1 MNKNNSKMLTADEAS
16 KIVASSVIRRRKKD
30 ARLKTYGRIAIGL
43 AVSFLIFLFV
53 SIFSKVI
60 PGFFQYY
67 VTLDVY
73 LDRDRLDPKGD
84 LSPESLYN
92 GDARSIVLESL
103 YKVINP
109 KGRKEKKAA
118 KKNHIL

>member
-1 MNKNNSKMLTADEAS
+1 MNNNKPKILSANEAS
-16 KIVASSVIRRRKKD
+16 KIVESSVIKRRKKD

-53 SIFSKVI
+53 SIFSKGI

-73 LDRDRLDPKGD
+73 LAVSYTHLTLPTT
-84 LSPESLYN
+84 PY
-92 GDARSIVLESL
+92 V
-103 YKVINP
+103 
-109 KGRKEKKAA
+109 
-118 KKNHIL
+118 